1 MKVIII
7 DDNKT
12 LTDTIKE
19 SLENYDPNWNVNV
32 YYDGKSALEDIPTFM
47 PDIMFIDITLPNM
60 SGLDI
65 LKEVKEIDEDIQ
77 IIIMTAYPTVDNIIT
92 ALRYGALDFIQKPI
106 HMKDI
111 ISVLRTAANKRKILL
126 DSRGA
131 IAHLIKYK
139 EHKEEKIDMFS
150 LLDRTLII
158 NNFQRK
164 TGNVN
169 NETDFIGCCIDELSD
184 IVNSHLIYFY
194 KFDNNKPV
202 RVNCISKK
210 ADSEMDNIVE
220 LNLEQII
227 SSKRMNINNKDIIAH
242 ITFENTHWG
251 FIIIKRN
258 YDFKHLEMEIISMLS
273 IYIALKLKQISI
285 IRNTDSKLAG
295 LILAIISVTKIDD
308 NNLEKTIE
316 MTGSI
321 SAEFAEYLN
330 LDIEKIEEIR
340 YAAFLYNY
348 LGSINNGNS
357 MNSEQTTEKIKEYI
371 SNINEP
377 LSGIDFESKIS
388 SITEQIMFLEK
399 LKYIIDCIEE
409 HYDGTGNKSLKG
421 DDIPYDSRLL
431 AITTYFVKIFVSMS
445 SQKNIDINAIME
457 GINKLGDKQ
466 FDAKILE
473 SFTSF
478 IEKNNSEMLL
488 SISKE

>member
-19 SLENYDPNWNVNV
+19 SLESYDSKWNVNV
-32 YYDGKSALEDIPTFM
+32 YYNGKSALEDIPTFM
-47 PDIMFIDITLPNM
+47 PDIMFIDITLPSM

-65 LKEVKEIDEDIQ
+65 LKEVKEIDDDIQ
-77 IIIMTAYPTVDNIIT
+77 VIIMTAYPTVDNIIT

-111 ISVLRTAANKRKILL
+111 ISVLKTAANKRKVIL

-158 NNFQRK
+158 NNFQKK
-164 TGNVN
+164 TGNVS
-169 NETDFIGCCIDELSD
+169 NENDFIGCCIDELAD
-184 IVNSHLIYFY
+184 IVNTPYIYFY
-194 KFDNNKPV
+194 KFDNEKPI
-202 RVNCISKK
+202 RLNSISKK
-210 ADSEMDNIVE
+210 ADNEMDDVVKSNI
-220 LNLEQII
+220 EQII
-227 SSKRMNINNKDIIAH
+227 SSKRMNINDKDIIAH
-242 ITFENTHWG
+242 ISFEKNNWG
-251 FIIIKRN
+251 FIIIKRG
-258 YDFKHLEMEIISMLS
+258 YDFKYMEMETVSMLS

-295 LILAIISVTKIDD
+295 LILAIMSVTKIEDA
-308 NNLEKTIE
+308 NLERIIE
-316 MTGSI
+316 MTSSI

-330 LDIEKIEEIR
+330 LDIEKIEQIR

-348 LGSINNGNS
+348 LGSMNNGNNIKS
-357 MNSEQTTEKIKEYI
+357 KQTIEKVKEYI

-377 LSGIDFESKIS
+377 LSGIDFESKLS
-388 SITEQIMFLEK
+388 SITEQILFLNK
-399 LKYIIDCIEE
+399 IKYIIDCIEE
-409 HYDGTGNKSLKG
+409 HYDGTGKKSING
-421 DDIPYDSRLL
+421 EDIPYDSRLL
-431 AITTYFVKIFVSMS
+431 AITTYFVKIFISMS
-445 SQKNIDINAIME
+445 SKKDIDTYAIME
-457 GINKLGDKQ
+457 GMNKLRNKQ
-466 FDAKILE
+466 FDGKILE
-473 SFTSF
+473 LFTSF
-478 IEKNNSEMLL
+478 IEKNNSNMLL